1 MICEK
6 CKKRQASVHIKT
18 LINGVYVEKHLCSE
32 CARDYDSELDILSPM
47 GITSSLF
54 TTIES
59 PSAKRCKTC
68 GTTAVEFKRTGRA
81 GCSECYKALS
91 DAILPVVRRVQGS
104 TTHVGEAPTPVQ
116 KPRNELETLRYE
128 MEEAVRRE
136 DYRRAAELR
145 DRIKSM
151 EGGRQDG

>member
-32 CARDYDSELDILSPM
+32 CARDYDSELDILSPA
-47 GITSSLF
+47 GIMSSMF
-54 TTIES
+54 TTIEG
-59 PSAKRCKTC
+59 PSAKRCKNC
-68 GTTAVEFKRTGRA
+68 GTTATEFKRTGRA
-81 GCSECYKALS
+81 GCSECYKAFE
-91 DAILPVVRRVQGS
+91 DTILPVVRRVQGA
-104 TTHVGEAPTPVQ
+104 TNHVGDAPTPVQ
-116 KPRNELETLRYE
+116 KPRSELETLKYE

-145 DRIKSM
+145 DKIKAM
-151 EGGRQDG
+151 EGGRNDG